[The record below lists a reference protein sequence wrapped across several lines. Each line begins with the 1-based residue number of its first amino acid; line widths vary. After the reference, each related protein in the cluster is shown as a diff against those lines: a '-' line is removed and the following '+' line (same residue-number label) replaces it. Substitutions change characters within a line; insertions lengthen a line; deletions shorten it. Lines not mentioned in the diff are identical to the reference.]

1 MSIKE
6 QFQADLKEAMRQGDD
21 NRKAALRLTLAEIKN
36 AEVAK
41 IGTLTDEEQLGLL
54 RREIKRRREAILE
67 LEGVG
72 NRPEMLQAERA
83 QLAILEAYVPRQL
96 SREEIEERVKAV
108 VGEIGIV
115 GPSGMG
121 EVMKRVMPLL
131 KGQADGRLVQEVV
144 RDLLSGRA

>member
-6 QFQADLKEAMRQGDD
+6 QLQADLKEAMRQGDD

-41 IGTLTDEEQLGLL
+41 IGTLTDDEQIGLL

-72 NRPEMLQAERA
+72 NRPEMLGAERA

-115 GPSGMG
+115 GPAGMG